1 MILFSNFTSI
11 PFDMLSVSW
20 VTNYA
25 HKMQDFLFL
34 FIVLVLLV
42 KLLWQYQN
50 CHCNISILVFL
61 NFKIWKSFGNF
72 FVTQTMRLFHDFV
85 YHSKCNFQM

>member
-11 PFDMLSVSW
+11 PFDKLLVSW

-25 HKMQDFLFL
+25 HKMQDILFS

-42 KLLWQYQN
+42 KLLWQY
-50 CHCNISILVFL
+50 
-61 NFKIWKSFGNF
+61 
-72 FVTQTMRLFHDFV
+72 
-85 YHSKCNFQM
+85 